1 MGKIIK
7 KNANYKSVGKNGKTS
22 DNKTFDDLIKEK
34 RAFVKFH
41 STGCG
46 HCANMADAWKE
57 LGAHDFGIY
66 IIEVDVDGI
75 SAIQSKCKE
84 GSNKGVPYMA
94 MVNKDGTVYK
104 EYTEDR
110 SVETMKK
117 FITDNK
123 ISQPSL
129 LKHGGGGTF
138 NRRKTI
144 HKNKSRKQG
153 KGKRSTTIKKRAKK
167 ANGKR
172 TNGKRTN
179 GKRTN
184 GKRNRKLK

>member
-7 KNANYKSVGKNGKTS
+7 KNANYKSVGTNGKTS

-34 RAFVKFH
+34 PAFVKFH
-41 STGCG
+41 STRCG

-66 IIEVDVDGI
+66 IIEVDVDGL

-84 GSNKGVPYMA
+84 GSNNGVPYMA
-94 MVNKDGTVYK
+94 MVKKDGTVYK
-104 EYTEDR
+104 EYTGNR
-110 SVETMKK
+110 SVEGMKE
-117 FITDNK
+117 FITANK
-123 ISQPSL
+123 DSL
-129 LKHGGGGTF
+129 HKHGGGGTF

-153 KGKRSTTIKKRAKK
+153 KGKRSTTIKKRAKR
-167 ANGKR
+167 A
-172 TNGKRTN
+172 NGKRTN